1 MSESPKPELR
11 AEIQRVGQR
20 YVSHITTETGEL
32 ILRHE
37 FQHDP
42 TGLTYLGPPW
52 AIDRSRLEP
61 SELRQLGPRPTRY
74 WSRAQAAAHG
84 WQLFRYLFGNG
95 RALASYRKEHPA
107 YASCPLTLTL
117 SPETSTLWRQPWEY
131 LYDGKDFVC
140 LTGRMPVIR
149 RPPGLRTLTPRIS
162 DPPLRVLALVA
173 APLDQPRVDTER
185 EIAYLHRALN
195 NVIARG
201 ILELDILA
209 EPTVVTLRNTLQE
222 RHYQVVHYIG
232 HACVSPDSPLG
243 QLCLE
248 NQLAQTE
255 MVTGQYLA
263 RTLKGWIP
271 TIAIM
276 DACQSARFGVLEALT
291 GIAQDMLSGGLP
303 SAITTPIQL
312 PHEALTIFYAA
323 LYEALAKGLP
333 LRDSMQR
340 GRSALAM
347 GIESEHSGHLVWGV
361 PMLYH
366 RAVNQPV
373 VYRSETSSST
383 STAKTVTVPQE
394 LASSA
399 VVGWRTQFLT
409 ARRALAE
416 NGRILYIWGP
426 AGVGKRAF
434 LSQLERDLSP
444 KPLAN
449 LHIRCSDTLDP
460 LIVLG
465 KIAAFWRESV
475 PDETGREAAAL
486 LLDASQDPFRRAQQA
501 QQLLASKRLLIA
513 LEALFQ
519 DQAHDVVPGTQD
531 ILEQILLGL
540 MSASSKTIFVC
551 TASRPWP
558 ALGDLTGRAEYE
570 IYLPLLDLQPAIH
583 IMNHLQH
590 LRRVSLKDKET
601 LFHIVGGHAESL
613 ILLNGWVA
621 LGLALD
627 QFLKSPPS
635 VEPSPAAWTEYLSAQ
650 LLDSLDPGEL
660 QMLHM
665 ISILRRPFDTGD
677 LIGLTPLAPSQ
688 ADRMLEHWHQ
698 IGLVEPAGHST
709 RFLVRPAVRM
719 AVLDRLSELDLQ
731 DLHRKA
737 GEYYG
742 TPFLEEAH
750 RQLVNRNL
758 THWSKEDIGLLAR
771 DAHGILGSQLRAER
785 DGTPFERLL
794 ERVLAWHYHLVAA
807 EEIEAAKQIARTLAP
822 ELNRRGLQDL
832 ARRFF
837 AQASGFSAED
847 KTQAMLDQLQTEEQS
862 LAAALQVYEET
873 QRFLDAEHLE
883 IQRAYVLLRAGDAQ
897 HRLGNLQAAIERYQ
911 TALKLMRQVDDQEG
925 AAQCLRRL
933 ATLHREMGNLQEALV
948 ATQAAKEQYEA
959 LSSFYGLAAVEQD
972 RGYILSELGHPEKA
986 IECFTASLRL
996 CRRLADE
1003 ERVAEN
1009 LRQIGTL
1016 LSSMGRL
1023 DIGIQVLKEA
1033 LKHYIH
1039 LNSPEQ
1045 VEVQAQIERL
1055 QNRRARLARALQRL
1069 RENRQ
1074 ARV

>member
-11 AEIQRVGQR
+11 AEIQRIGQR
-20 YVSHITTETGEL
+20 YVSHVTTETGEL
-32 ILRHE
+32 VLRHE

-52 AIDRSRLEP
+52 AIDLSRLEP
-61 SELRQLGPRPTRY
+61 SELRQLRPRPTRH

-84 WQLFRYLFGNG
+84 WRLFRYLFGDG
-95 RALASYRKEHPA
+95 RALASYRKQHPA
-107 YASCPLTLTL
+107 YTSCPLILTL

-149 RPPGLRTLTPRIS
+149 HPPGLRTLTPRIS
-162 DPPLRVLALVA
+162 APPLRVLALIA
-173 APLDQPRVDTER
+173 APLDQPKVDTGC
-185 EIAYLHRALN
+185 EIACLHRAIN

-209 EPTVVTLRNTLQE
+209 EPTVSALRDTLQE
-222 RHYQVVHYIG
+222 RHYQVVHYVG
-232 HACVSPDSPLG
+232 HACMAPDGRLG

-248 NQLAQTE
+248 NQFAQTE
-255 MVTGQYLA
+255 MITGQYLT
-263 RTLKGWIP
+263 RTLKGWLP
-271 TIAIM
+271 TIALLN
-276 DACQSARFGVLEALT
+276 ACQSARFGVLEALT
-291 GIAQDMLSGGLP
+291 GIAQDMLRGGLP
-303 SAITTPIQL
+303 GAITIPIQL
-312 PHEALTIFYAA
+312 PHEVLTTFYAA
-323 LYEALAKGLP
+323 FYEALAKGLP
-333 LRDSMQR
+333 LRDSLQR
-340 GRSALAM
+340 ARSALAVEPE
-347 GIESEHSGHLVWGV
+347 GSGYLAWGV

-366 RAVNQPV
+366 QAVNQPV
-373 VYRSETSSST
+373 VYRPETRSF
-383 STAKTVTVPQE
+383 AFAGETVNVSQE

-399 VVGWRTQFLT
+399 IVGWRTQFLT

-434 LSQLERDLSP
+434 LSQLERDLNP

-460 LIVLG
+460 LLVLG

-513 LEALFQ
+513 LEALFE
-519 DQAHDVVPGTQD
+519 DEAHDVAPGAQD
-531 ILEQILLGL
+531 ILEQVLLGM
-540 MSASSKTIFVC
+540 MSVSGKTIFVC

-650 LLDSLDPGEL
+650 LLHSLDPGEL

-665 ISILRRPFDTGD
+665 IAILRRPFDTED

-688 ADRMLEHWHQ
+688 ADRMLERWHQ
-698 IGLVEPAGHST
+698 IGLVEPAGDGT
-709 RFLVRPAVRM
+709 CFLIRPAVRM
-719 AVLDRLSELDLQ
+719 TILDRLSELDLQ

-742 TPFLEEAH
+742 IPFLEEAH
-750 RQLVNRNL
+750 RQLLNRNL
-758 THWSKEDIGLLAR
+758 THWTEEDVGLLAR
-771 DAHGILGSQLRAER
+771 DAHGILGSRLRAER
-785 DGTPFERLL
+785 DGRPCEHLL
-794 ERVLAWHYHLVAA
+794 DRVLAWYYHLVRA
-807 EEIEAAKQIARTLAP
+807 EETEAAKQIARTLAP

-996 CRRLADE
+996 CRRLANE
-1003 ERVAEN
+1003 EGVAEN

-1023 DIGIQVLKEA
+1023 DIGIQVLQEA